1 MTEHPFPTEIVRD
14 VATETGVSTDRL
26 VEMSRDLQE
35 YLERDDGGYE
45 YSTRHNYGWRDE
57 DAYYVY
63 GSANAWESF
72 ANDLPVTTAE
82 ASALR
87 ELHYRTMLA
96 SAATDGR
103 ERRVREM
110 LDDGNEPIVVS
121 GLAGEEAGFGQDV

>member
-1 MTEHPFPTEIVRD
+1 MTGHPFPTAVVRE

-26 VEMSRDLQE
+26 VEMSRDLQAH
-35 YLERDDGGYE
+35 LERDDGGYE
-45 YSTRHNYGWRDE
+45 YSSRHNYGWQDE

-63 GSANAWESF
+63 GSADAWESF
-72 ANDLPVTTAE
+72 ADDLSLTETE

-87 ELHYRTMLA
+87 ELHYRTMLE
-96 SAATDGR
+96 SAAADGR

-121 GLAGEEAGFGQDV
+121 EIEVDGSGFGREV